1 MIDLSKVVGFDWDDG
16 NERKNDRHEVSAA
29 EAEQVFFNV
38 PLLLLDD
45 TRHSESEVRY
55 HALGKTV
62 EARRMHMSF
71 TLRGDA
77 SLIRVISARDMS
89 RKERKI
95 YEQAS

>member
-1 MIDLSKVVGFDWDDG
+1 MLDLSKVVGFDWDDG
-16 NERKNDRHEVSAA
+16 NERKNDRHEVSAT

-62 EARRMHMSF
+62 EARRIHLSF
-71 TLRGDA
+71 TLRDDA
-77 SLIRVISARDMS
+77 TLIRVISARDMS

-95 YEQAS
+95 YEQTS

>member
-1 MIDLSKVVGFDWDDG
+1 MIDLSKVTSFDWDDG
-16 NERKNDRHEVSAA
+16 NERKNDRHVVTAA
-29 EAEQVFFNV
+29 EAELIFFNV

-55 HALGKTV
+55 HALGKTA
-62 EARRMHMSF
+62 ETRRLHVSF
-71 TLRGDA
+71 TLRSDA

-89 RKERKI
+89 RNERKI